1 MGCITNK
8 MLSRLVHLQRPALA
22 GRATLRRLPPRVH
35 QRVVTRH
42 HVQADGSVAGLGF
55 VGLGLAVTAV
65 TTSKMSLLDFLE
77 DSVHLVAGKMRQAY
91 GDENRRILVQLLGAN
106 AMVFGLWNVS
116 HRSPR
121 LARFMWHHFACS
133 YNGVVHERRLHTL
146 LTSAFSH
153 ITLTHFGIN
162 MYMLWHF
169 GSAILPPVDTPENGY
184 VATLTNGTWFES
196 VSRPF
201 GYHPPRTLTATEF
214 GSVYFSSAIA
224 SSVLSAVVSGA
235 MGSPLL
241 YSIGASGAVFGILTS
256 YCVLRPNQE
265 LYLYGMLPLTASDLL
280 KVSVGV
286 NAVGSILQHA
296 KQAVIAPGI
305 DFVGHLGGQG
315 TAYVLTLK

>member
-1 MGCITNK
+1 
-8 MLSRLVHLQRPALA
+8 MLSRLVHLQRPALS
-22 GRATLRRLPPRVH
+22 GRAILLRLPPRAVH
-35 QRVVTRH
+35 HRVVARH
-42 HVQADGSVAGLGF
+42 HVQADSSVAGLGF
-55 VGLGLAVTAV
+55 VGLGLAVTAA
-65 TTSKMSLLDFLE
+65 TTSKMSLVDFLQ
-77 DSVHLVAGKMRQAY
+77 DSVYLVAGKMRQAY
-91 GDENRRILVQLLGAN
+91 GDENRRILVQLIGAN
-106 AMVFGLWNVS
+106 AVVFGFWNVS

-169 GSAILPPVDTPENGY
+169 GSAILPPMDDASSGY
-184 VATLTNGTWFES
+184 VATLTNGKWFES
-196 VSRPF
+196 VTRPF
-201 GYHPPRTLTATEF
+201 GYHPPRTLNATEF
-214 GSVYFSSAIA
+214 GALYFSSAIA

-256 YCVLRPNQE
+256 YCMLRPDQE

-280 KVSVGV
+280 TVSVGV
-286 NAVGSILQHA
+286 NAVGSIFQHA

-305 DFVGHLGGQG
+305 DFVGHLGGQA
-315 TAYVLTLK
+315 TAYVLTPK